1 MSSRTHI
8 MPKTKPSYRETKFG
22 VLSVIE
28 IEAMITDGV
37 ANVNVFLL
45 REFENLPIS
54 VNTAKEL
61 HEKIAGHVFSE
72 AGNFRKSEVSVG
84 TYEPPKFFQI
94 PELMKNWEADYG
106 ERHKHVKNQD
116 DQIELLAWLM
126 HQFLLIHP
134 FFDYNGRVAR
144 LLGQLF
150 LLQHKLPIS
159 SFIGIK
165 RTDFASAMKKATAEH
180 DIKNVIKL
188 INKSIR

>member
-1 MSSRTHI
+1 MS
-8 MPKTKPSYRETKFG
+8 KTKPSYRKTKFG
-22 VLSVIE
+22 ILSVSE

-37 ANVNVFLL
+37 ANVNAFLL
-45 REFENLPIS
+45 REFENLPI
-54 VNTAKEL
+54 NIKTAKEL

-72 AGNFRKSEVSVG
+72 AGNFRKSEVIVG
-84 TYEPPKFFQI
+84 SYEPPKFFQI
-94 PELMKNWEADYG
+94 PELMTNWEADYA
-106 ERHKHVKNQD
+106 ERHKHAKTQAQ
-116 DQIELLAWLM
+116 QIELLAWMM

-165 RTDFASAMKKATAEH
+165 RTDYATAMKKATNEKN
-180 DIKNVIKL
+180 IKSVIKL
-188 INKSIR
+188 INKSIE